1 MGSSSRGKTKGKERM
16 TLPDERAMAVLRT
29 EQFLIDLCNPKVT
42 KGIPSYI
49 RDVAASLLRHYP
61 HRYDIQTV
69 CMHWTDSKVQC
80 PFELKEP
87 Q

>member
-1 MGSSSRGKTKGKERM
+1 M

-42 KGIPSYI
+42 KGIPSHI

-61 HRYDIQTV
+61 HRYDLETIQ
-69 CMHWTDSKVQC
+69 MHWDSKVQC